1 MLKLQIVS
9 DLHLEFW
16 DKKQK
21 FNFIKPSAPIL
32 ALLGDICCCSDD
44 EDFAIFERFIKEILP
59 LYELIIMISGN
70 HEYYT
75 NKKNNITYANT
86 MHSIDDRIKLF
97 FKSTSPKLH
106 YLNNNTLKIT
116 ANNQDYTIIG
126 STLWSWIPESE
137 RKTITES
144 MNDYQYIQFYD
155 NEKIRKLNAND
166 VATLHLKNYRY
177 IKMQI
182 NKAKKL
188 NHKIIVLTHHKP
200 YLSANYNSSSLDV
213 AYESDLSDLFIS
225 PVLLWGYGHTHVADN
240 SLQGASN
247 SLQVTSNHKTILY
260 SNPKGYPNQKTK
272 FNKSAIITL

>member
-1 MLKLQIVS
+1 
-9 DLHLEFW
+9 
-16 DKKQK
+16 
-21 FNFIKPSAPIL
+21 
-32 ALLGDICCCSDD
+32 
-44 EDFAIFERFIKEILP
+44 
-59 LYELIIMISGN
+59 
-70 HEYYT
+70 
-75 NKKNNITYANT
+75 

-97 FKSTSPKLH
+97 FKSTSSKLH

-247 SLQVTSNHKTILY
+247 SLQVASNSLQGASNSLQGASNSLQVTSNHKTILY